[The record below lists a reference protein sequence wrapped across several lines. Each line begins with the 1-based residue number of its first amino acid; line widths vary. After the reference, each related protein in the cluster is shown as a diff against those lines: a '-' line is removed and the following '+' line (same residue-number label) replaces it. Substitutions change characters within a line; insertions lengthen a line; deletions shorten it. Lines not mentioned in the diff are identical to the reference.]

1 MTAHVISTYPT
12 ARTKPTCRGGSDAFV
27 VAASALRRR
36 RIRGWFPALAYP
48 FYSLER
54 PAMPIKPPLRPNS
67 QLSANRVRILDP
79 KLFVPEE
86 SEVQKRLAASLLI
99 RRNRESES
107 PLESLNFHDRQRAA
121 SHAKAWVQRKQQTAR
136 IDRIND
142 MQARK
147 RISELAS
154 GGAQLAGPTTET
166 QIDEMMSAIH
176 VAAPWLSEVTT
187 FILRHLRDR
196 LRSGQSGLVLP
207 PIILVG
213 SPGVSKSWLARE
225 LARLG
230 GVPVRQIDVGG
241 GTAGFRISGTEK
253 GWGTACPGVPVET
266 ILATGTANPF
276 LIVDEIDKSGRM
288 FGASGNSST
297 LSTSLLQVLERGTA
311 AAFECPCYRVSF
323 DLSYVSWILTANT
336 LETISEPLLDRA
348 RVFHIPD
355 LTLDDI
361 LYHFNR
367 MTANHSDPELVD
379 LVRKAVLVRW
389 KTKGK
394 LGLRRLNRMIELLQ
408 ADRDVLLLN

>member
-1 MTAHVISTYPT
+1 MTAHVISTYLT
-12 ARTKPTCRGGSDAFV
+12 ARTKTTCGHGTDAVV

-36 RIRGWFPALAYP
+36 RIGAQFPASYP
-48 FYSLER
+48 CHSLER
-54 PAMPIKPPLRPNS
+54 PAMPVKPPLRSNS
-67 QLSANRVRILDP
+67 QLAANRVRILDP
-79 KLFVPEE
+79 ALFVPEE
-86 SEVQKRLAASLLI
+86 AEVQKRLAASLLI
-99 RRNRESES
+99 RRNRASDL

-288 FGASGNSST
+288 FGASGNSSS

>member
-1 MTAHVISTYPT
+1 
-12 ARTKPTCRGGSDAFV
+12 
-27 VAASALRRR
+27 
-36 RIRGWFPALAYP
+36 
-48 FYSLER
+48 
-54 PAMPIKPPLRPNS
+54 
-67 QLSANRVRILDP
+67 
-79 KLFVPEE
+79 
-86 SEVQKRLAASLLI
+86 
-99 RRNRESES
+99 
-107 PLESLNFHDRQRAA
+107 
-121 SHAKAWVQRKQQTAR
+121 
-136 IDRIND
+136 
-142 MQARK
+142 
-147 RISELAS
+147 
-154 GGAQLAGPTTET
+154 
-166 QIDEMMSAIH
+166 
-176 VAAPWLSEVTT
+176 
-187 FILRHLRDR
+187 
-196 LRSGQSGLVLP
+196 
-207 PIILVG
+207 
-213 SPGVSKSWLARE
+213 
-225 LARLG
+225 
-230 GVPVRQIDVGG
+230 
-241 GTAGFRISGTEK
+241 
-253 GWGTACPGVPVET
+253 
-266 ILATGTANPF
+266 
-276 LIVDEIDKSGRM
+276 EIDKSGRM